1 MTPHLDSGILT
12 RVEAMNF
19 LIEASQ
25 VWYLEYCCGELT
37 EDVQVYAGISVYWIV
52 WSVTAIDMLSEKLFP
67 DLEQH
72 IEP

>member
-1 MTPHLDSGILT
+1 
-12 RVEAMNF
+12 MNF

-25 VWYLEYCCGELT
+25 VWCWEYCCSELK
-37 EDVQVYAGISVYWIV
+37 EDVQVCAGISVYWII
-52 WSVTAIDMLSEKLFP
+52 WSVTAIDMLSEKLSP